1 MTGKSSVLVKIPL
14 MKQPKI
20 VYTRSGKVF
29 VLGGTDFADKVVGK
43 CYQVIGTEIKE
54 IAAMNQ
60 PRRSFGCYVTND
72 HIYVAGGLHSSFSAT
87 ASCEVYDIEKNTW
100 SELPSLPSPNFSL
113 ALSSFK
119 RKHLIAVGGTDE

>member
-43 CYQVIGTEIKE
+43 CYQIIGTEIKE
-54 IAAMNQ
+54 IAAMN
-60 PRRSFGCYVTND
+60 
-72 HIYVAGGLHSSFSAT
+72 
-87 ASCEVYDIEKNTW
+87 
-100 SELPSLPSPNFSL
+100 
-113 ALSSFK
+113 
-119 RKHLIAVGGTDE
+119 